1 MRDDEVLDALMADVL
16 TALGTPESLG
26 VARILPSTGG
36 EDFLSR
42 DLEGQLPAVGVAER
56 GCRRAE
62 ELGIGSKRWKG
73 DVTYDISVAAGTEG
87 EGTVAGRDVAR
98 TAWGLID
105 KALDYRQNPYRF
117 RFKFVDFEVVPHPR
131 QSAVVLVA
139 TYTTSAFFGN
149 E

>member
-1 MRDDEVLDALMADVL
+1 MRNDEILEALTADVL

-26 VARILPSTGG
+26 VGRILPSVGG

-42 DLEGQLPAVGVAER
+42 DIEGQLPAVGVAER

-62 ELGIGSKRWKG
+62 EVGIGSKRWRG
-73 DVTYDISVAAGTEG
+73 DVTYDVSVAVSSEG
-87 EGTVAGRDVAR
+87 EGAASGRDVAR
-98 TAWGLID
+98 GVWGLID
-105 KALDYRQNPYRF
+105 KALDYRSNPYRF
-117 RFKFVDFEVVPHPR
+117 RFKFVEFEVVPHPR